1 MVSGENRHSFFQEMA
16 RIRVIEEGIAEK
28 YSDQE
33 MRCPVHLSIGQ
44 EGIAVGVSAALRP
57 DDMIITNHRSHAHY
71 LAKGG
76 SLKSMLAELHGK
88 EDGCARGRGGSMHLI
103 DLDAG
108 IPAALPIVAGS
119 IPIGV
124 GIALANKRSNSDR
137 VTVIYVGDAALE
149 EGVFHE
155 SANFAALKNLPV
167 LFVCENNLY
176 SVYTPLAQRQP
187 LLPLSRFAQAHG
199 IPTHKGDGNDVREV
213 NRLAVEA
220 VQKIRDKSGP
230 IFLELDTY
238 RWREHCGPNY
248 DNHIGYRTEDEA
260 EHWMALCPIERER
273 ALLNEEGLLTT
284 EHETRIYAEL
294 ASEFEDAIEFARS
307 APLPDS
313 ADAGKYVYA

>member
-1 MVSGENRHSFFQEMA
+1 MTLEDNRNSFFQEMA
-16 RIRVIEEGIAEK
+16 RIRLIEEGIAEK
-28 YSDQE
+28 YSDQQ

-76 SLKSMLAELHGK
+76 SLESMLAELHGK

-124 GIALANKRSNSDR
+124 GIALANMRSGSDR

-176 SVYTPLAQRQP
+176 SVYTPLAARQP

-213 NRLAVEA
+213 YGLAVDA
-220 VQKIRDKSGP
+220 VRRIREDSGP

-260 EHWMALCPIERER
+260 AQWMELCPIERER
-273 ALLNEEGLLTT
+273 GLLRQEGLLTN
-284 EHETRIYAEL
+284 ERETRILAEL
-294 ASEFEDAIEFARS
+294 TAEFENAIKFASS
-307 APLPDS
+307 APFPNS